1 MRLLVLSSLLCILLL
16 CFSVFSAEG
25 RRRPAKTWRVR
36 PCCQRVPG
44 HNLRALKGHRARLC
58 RLCKLNPGTSSWV
71 VPGAL
76 PQV

>member
-16 CFSVFSAEG
+16 CLSIFSAEG
-25 RRRPAKTWRVR
+25 HRVKMCK
-36 PCCQRVPG
+36 PC
-44 HNLRALKGHRARLC
+44 KS
-58 RLCKLNPGTSSWV
+58 KSSSPFWV